1 MKDKNKYTVV
11 LFSIDVVFNQI
22 IKRMIEKTKTN
33 SMLIIYTSFSDAG
46 KISEQDK
53 VDLIVVNDE
62 IIGTSSYELISV
74 LRLKRKISCP
84 FIYCG
89 VSEYEGERK
98 ALMTGA
104 NYFINKPFNPD
115 SVVKTFQDL
124 LPLKNELA

>member
-1 MKDKNKYTVV
+1 MKDNNKYTVV

-22 IKRMIEKTKTN
+22 IQRMIEKTN
-33 SMLIIYTSFSDAG
+33 STLIIYTSFSDAG

-115 SVVKTFQDL
+115 SVVKTFQEL
-124 LPLKNELA
+124 LPLKNE